1 MQTQAKTR
9 QEVKRVL
16 LITLALNLLV
26 AASKIIIGLA
36 TGAQTYKLKFGHH
49 GSNQPVSD
57 VDAENIQITAQN
69 HNYAVDEGTLPVSAQ
84 VTHRNL
90 NDGTV
95 EGLRLVN
102 RPVFSVQYH
111 PEASPGP
118 QDSYYLF
125 ERFSAAMKARRAA

>member
-1 MQTQAKTR
+1 M
-9 QEVKRVL
+9 
-16 LITLALNLLV
+16 
-26 AASKIIIGLA
+26 
-36 TGAQTYKLKFGHH
+36 
-49 GSNQPVSD
+49 
-57 VDAENIQITAQN
+57 QITAQN

-118 QDSYYLF
+118 HDADLLF
-125 ERFSAAMKARRAA
+125 ARFATLVKAHRRGDA